1 MLLLLKNSFPL
12 RKHLQKRKSKF
23 YCSRSCQGVAMI
35 FQTIQF
41 ILGLELNFYSNKN
54 MYVDF
59 KNFRAVVDKILQ
71 ARRGVLHYY
80 RTCAITQTRSPWFC
94 KLHLHAITSVSL
106 LLRKQVLT
114 TLDPSIFFIFRTVL
128 SSLLNFDVLICTT
141 IHHFYR

>member
-23 YCSRSCQGVAMI
+23 YCSRSCQG
-35 FQTIQF
+35 F

-71 ARRGVLHYY
+71 ATRGVLHYY